1 MPRKGYQTVTVTD
14 AIARMLDEL
23 PGKSR
28 MEKVEHLIK
37 ERKAALKKLE
47 AQSAAVAI
55 ASIKLSLPNWEVSQ
69 VWELLDV
76 VLERLKNIEN
86 SDDLTASKLLRK
98 ILRHEFPTDAEII
111 EVCQVENLS
120 EEEMFWIR
128 ERLFPTGQKNGNNI

>member
-1 MPRKGYQTVTVTD
+1 
-14 AIARMLDEL
+14 
-23 PGKSR
+23 
-28 MEKVEHLIK
+28 MEKVEYLIK
-37 ERKAALKKLE
+37 EREAALKNVE

-98 ILRHEFPTDAEII
+98 MVRREFPTDAEII
-111 EVCQVENLS
+111 EVCQVEDLS
-120 EEEMFWIR
+120 EEEMFRIR
-128 ERLFPTGQKNGNNI
+128 ERLFPTEQKNGNNI